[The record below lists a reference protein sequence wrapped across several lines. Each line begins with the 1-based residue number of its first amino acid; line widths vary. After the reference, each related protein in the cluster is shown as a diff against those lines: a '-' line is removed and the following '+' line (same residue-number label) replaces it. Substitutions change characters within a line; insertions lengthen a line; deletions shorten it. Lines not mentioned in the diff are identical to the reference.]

1 MPQVRGPDAEHGPA
15 RSVANG
21 TARGQPFGRFAGKV
35 EIPSQKSSRTVR
47 SPTSIGLRQKHIST
61 NLCFVM
67 PWVLVLALV
76 QEGTLDVLD
85 GETLYEGGWLFT
97 TTIGLRGEDG
107 LLHGSRGA
115 PDPTNRR
122 LRERFLWLGAH
133 YGLRYNL
140 QVGAILPWIHRDLR
154 ESGDTASSV
163 GLGDL
168 SLVVKWRFH
177 RWDAP
182 GKALNLA
189 LLAGVEA
196 PTGTTR
202 ESDGGVRLVPELQPG
217 SGSWDPF
224 VGFTVTHEPWRWRFN
239 AFVLYKQN
247 LEGAQDYRFGS
258 ELHAEISIGNRFW
271 LEPYPGP
278 FMRLDAAIRWHRHWS
293 NRDEGDLVTDSG
305 RDVVV
310 LAVNWAF
317 RVRPSIDLQLEIEI
331 PFWQRVRGIQPEQ
344 ESSITFAFG
353 YRI

>member
-1 MPQVRGPDAEHGPA
+1 MALGLLLAA
-15 RSVANG
+15 
-21 TARGQPFGRFAGKV
+21 FA
-35 EIPSQKSSRTVR
+35 
-47 SPTSIGLRQKHIST
+47 
-61 NLCFVM
+61 
-67 PWVLVLALV
+67 

-85 GETLYEGGWLFT
+85 GETLYEEGWLFT
-97 TTIGLRGEDG
+97 TTFGIRGEDG
-107 LLHGSRGA
+107 MLEGSSSA

-140 QVGAILPWIHRDLR
+140 QVGAVLPWIERDLR
-154 ESGDTASSV
+154 ESGVHTSSS

-168 SLVVKWRFH
+168 SLVVKGRIH

-196 PTGTTR
+196 PTGATR
-202 ESDGGVRLVPELQPG
+202 ESEGGLRLAPELQPG

-224 VGFTVTHEPWRWRFN
+224 VGLAVTHEPMRWRFN

-247 LEGAQDYRFGS
+247 LEGAQDYQFGN
-258 ELHAEISIGNRFW
+258 ELHAEVSVGNRFW

-278 FMRLDAAIRWHRHWS
+278 FMRLDAALRWRHRW
-293 NRDEGDLVTDSG
+293 RDRVDGSPVSDSG
-305 RDVVV
+305 GNLVV
-310 LAVNWAF
+310 LAVNWEF
-317 RVRPSIDLQLEIEI
+317 RMRPSIDLQLEVEI
-331 PFWQRVRGIQPEQ
+331 PVHERVKGTQPE
-344 ESSITFAFG
+344 EELSITFAFG